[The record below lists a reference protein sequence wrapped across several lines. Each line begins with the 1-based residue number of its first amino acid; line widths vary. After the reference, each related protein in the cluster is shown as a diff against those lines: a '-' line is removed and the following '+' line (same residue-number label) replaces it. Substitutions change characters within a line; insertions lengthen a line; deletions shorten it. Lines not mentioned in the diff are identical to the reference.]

1 MRTKTK
7 TTESDLL
14 KQIKATLE
22 VLKAQGLISYRRIHV
37 MPVFRKGRM
46 SKNPDQCGMED
57 IQVYLMGGRTLYW
70 ELKSPTGKQSEHQ
83 KQRQEELTNLGH
95 DYKVIRSLE
104 QALSE
109 LGAKGLSVLTLEA
122 SW

>member
-1 MRTKTK
+1 
-7 TTESDLL
+7 
-14 KQIKATLE
+14 
-22 VLKAQGLISYRRIHV
+22 
-37 MPVFRKGRM
+37 M
-46 SKNPDQCGMED
+46 SKNPDQCGVED